1 MKKTIRVNLG
11 GLQFTFD
18 EDAYQMMSDYLSSL
32 EIALKDKDDDSA
44 ELVNDIEGRCAEIL
58 SDKYDRN
65 SYIITIDDIRQLI
78 ERMGEPEEIIDI
90 DNSSESNEKETS
102 APPAPPTEQEQ
113 SAKRRL
119 YRSSTD
125 KILGGVCGGIAAY
138 FNIDPTWVR
147 IGFVLLAL
155 LSSSIVFWGYII
167 MWIILPL
174 ASTPI
179 QKLQQKGKSLSIKN
193 IGQTVNESFSS
204 DESPYYEKLNT
215 ENNQNE
221 SKKDSILSVIG
232 KVILI
237 ILAII
242 LSPVLIAAAVAIVCL
257 IPIILSIPFGLFA
270 NLDSASLN
278 TIAPSITLAIA
289 IVVCIAIPIF
299 FLIYFVLRKFSNVK
313 PMKRQ
318 IKVILLIMLAVSFI
332 SIPISVNRICK
343 YSNSSKELREIFRRG
358 FEGFR
363 NGEDFDDYD
372 EDEDVIIRLP
382 FNNIIIDKHSDNN

>member
-270 NLDSASLN
+270 NLNSASLN

-299 FLIYFVLRKFSNVK
+299 FLIYFVLRKFSNVR

-318 IKVILLIMLAVSFI
+318 FKIILLIMLAVSFI

-343 YSNSSKELREIFRRG
+343 YSNSSKELRENFRRG
-358 FEGFR
+358 FDEFR
-363 NGEDFDDYD
+363 NGGDFDDYD
-372 EDEDVIIRLP
+372 EDENVIIRLP